1 MDLISFIFIFYLCFL
16 MAVGLSTFQYNNNQ
30 EAYLLAGRKLGPWV
44 TSFSERASGESAWL
58 LLALPGAAITIGM
71 GELWSVI
78 GIITGIICSWYLIAE
93 KLREQTEKYN
103 ALTIPEYLHRR
114 FNDKSNIIRVFSAI
128 IIAFFFLFYVSAQF
142 HASGKVLHSL
152 FEIDPVTGISIG
164 ASIII
169 IYTLMGGFLAVAW
182 TDLIQGTL
190 MLGTLVIL
198 PIAGFIEL
206 SNSGQSMMD
215 VLSSAGSIFGNNNES
230 IFSGQKGFE
239 AIILVLGGLSWGLG
253 YLGQPHLVIRYM
265 AIRNPAEIKLARK
278 IAIAWA
284 IPGVIGAF
292 FVGIVALMYFGPAY
306 FQIVDPEQA
315 MPILASELLHPIIAG
330 LFISGA
336 VAAMMSTADSQLL
349 VSTSAVTEDFYHQFL
364 KKDLADKN
372 QVRLSRFM
380 IIFLGFIAYGIALY
394 SQVKGRNIF
403 GIVSY
408 AWSGLGSAFGPV
420 LVMTLWWDKT
430 SRKGVISGLVTGFL
444 TTVIWAN
451 ISNFRAI
458 MTERLSS
465 FIFAFIAVYIF
476 SIYYPDE
483 AKRSD

>member
-1 MDLISFIFIFYLCFL
+1 
-16 MAVGLSTFQYNNNQ
+16 MAVGLWTFQYNNNQ
-30 EAYLLAGRKLGPWV
+30 EDYLLAGRKLGPWV
-44 TSFSERASGESAWL
+44 TAFSERASGESAWL

-215 VLSSAGSIFGNNNES
+215 VLSSAGSIFGNNNKS

-364 KKDLADKN
+364 KKDISDKN

-451 ISNFRAI
+451 ISIFRAI